1 MNKATPRRIHVRGL
15 ISLLTAMSF
24 LIMSISGIVLFIVPQ
39 GRIANWIDWRF
50 LALTKGQWGDMHIT
64 TSLLFILA
72 VAWHIVLNWRSL
84 LNYFRDRAKRT
95 VALKGELLAAGVLTL
110 FVTFGSIYPLPPL
123 SYILNLNDFIK
134 TAWIKGPQDEPVIS
148 HAEQLSLRT
157 FAGKLAIEP
166 AAALAELQK
175 NGVQITTADDKLA
188 DIARLNKISPAGIYR
203 HLEALEK
210 AAKPADLRWT
220 AQRVDDRFEGK
231 GMGKKALLD
240 ICKEVGLDS
249 QTAIT
254 KLAGKGISAKTDD
267 TLRKLADAHGT
278 GPMDI
283 LKHLLDGE
291 AMRAPL

>member
-1 MNKATPRRIHVRGL
+1 MTKALPRRIHVRGL

-50 LALTKGQWGDMHIT
+50 LALTKAQWGDMHIT

-110 FVTFGSIYPLPPL
+110 FVTVGSIYSLPPL
-123 SYILNLNDFIK
+123 SYILRLNDFIK

-148 HAEQLSLRT
+148 HAELLSLRA

-166 AAALAELQK
+166 AAALAELKK
-175 NGVQITTADDKLA
+175 NGVKINSADEKLA
-188 DIARLNKISPAGIYR
+188 DIARLNQTSPAGIYR
-203 HLEALEK
+203 HLIALEA
-210 AAKPADLRWT
+210 AAKPTDLRWT
-220 AQRVDDRFEGK
+220 AQLVEDRFEGK
-231 GMGKKALLD
+231 GTGKKTLVD
-240 ICKEVGLDS
+240 ICKDVALDP
-249 QTAIT
+249 QIAIS
-254 KLAGKGISAKTDD
+254 KLADKGITAKPDD
-267 TLRKLADAHGT
+267 TLRKLADAHGE

-283 LKHLLDGE
+283 LKRLLDGE
-291 AMRAPL
+291 AVRAPL